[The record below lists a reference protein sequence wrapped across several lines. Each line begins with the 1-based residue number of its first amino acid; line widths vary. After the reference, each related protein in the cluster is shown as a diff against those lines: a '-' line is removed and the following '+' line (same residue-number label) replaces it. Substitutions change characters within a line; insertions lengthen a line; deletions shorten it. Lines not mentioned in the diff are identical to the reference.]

1 MAEFNLTPSSQNTPS
16 PNPTAKQSL
25 GVHPSLPGTTGPSTG
40 PTVLTA
46 DLTASS
52 SVPGPVL
59 AHIQALESQ
68 IQALTSA
75 HQADQGLRDEL
86 ADIKRL
92 LLLTTSHS
100 AGGEAGGGG
109 GKDRTQASVSGD
121 KHQKQLA
128 TRGKYTTAKRQV
140 GAGGAHQVQPVCP
153 AMDTSD
159 GRSMTGSRHR
169 SARLAALCFGITMAR
184 SRSQPTMMEIR
195 KTWTRMRSRRYRL
208 EDTGKGCNGSIL
220 GSRGAPLG
228 SAIVRGAQP

>member
-16 PNPTAKQSL
+16 PNPAAKQSL
-25 GVHPSLPGTTGPSTG
+25 GVHPSLPSTTGPSTG

-128 TRGKYTTAKRQV
+128 TRGKVHHWFGLPRCGSTQR
-140 GAGGAHQVQPVCP
+140 
-153 AMDTSD
+153 
-159 GRSMTGSRHR
+159 GRW
-169 SARLAALCFGITMAR
+169 AQEALTKSNPCAPR
-184 SRSQPTMMEIR
+184 
-195 KTWTRMRSRRYRL
+195 WTQAT
-208 EDTGKGCNGSIL
+208 DD
-220 GSRGAPLG
+220 P
-228 SAIVRGAQP
+228 